1 MTGEALALQRQDM
14 DAEII
19 VGVGPYCR
27 RSPARAARQRTKR
40 VDRIFIAVLGVDGFA
55 GAKLDALAAHL
66 DALALEARQV
76 HLDARTV
83 AVKKGMMLE
92 AGRIEF
98 GVEFAIDACQQI
110 EIELRRHALRIV
122 IGFLQN

>member
-1 MTGEALALQRQDM
+1 M
-14 DAEII
+14 DAEVI

-27 RSPARAARQRTKR
+27 RGPAGATRQCAKR

-55 GAKLDALAAHL
+55 GAELDALPAHL
-66 DALALEARQV
+66 DALALEARQM

-83 AVKKGMMLE
+83 AVKEGMMLE
-92 AGRIEF
+92 AGWIEL
-98 GVEFAIDACQQI
+98 GVELAIDARQQV

-122 IGFLQN
+122 I